1 MTDSNLP
8 SVQLA
13 DSIAGQIGQLR
24 RLFALAPP
32 HEAAQILAG
41 VLDYD
46 TGILG
51 EVTQLVETGSRFA
64 KVHSEHGVLP
74 PEVWLALGRAANELD
89 SVGVDL
95 NEHTGTIK
103 QVARPSAPSSR
114 PAGAPAAVSV
124 ASAMVIRRRR

>member
-13 DSIAGQIGQLR
+13 ESIAGQLGQLR
-24 RLFALAPP
+24 RLLALAPP

-74 PEVWLALGRAANELD
+74 PRSGW
-89 SVGVDL
+89 
-95 NEHTGTIK
+95 
-103 QVARPSAPSSR
+103 PSAAPPTNSTAWAATSPNTLARSSRWPSPPPSSR
-114 PAGAPAAVSV
+114 PTAAPV

>member
-1 MTDSNLP
+1 MTDSKLP

-13 DSIAGQIGQLR
+13 DSIAVQIGQLR
-24 RLFALAPP
+24 RLLALAPP

-51 EVTQLVETGSRFA
+51 KVTQLVETGSRFA
-64 KVHSEHGVLP
+64 KVHSEHGALP
-74 PEVWLALGRAANELD
+74 PEVWLALGRAANELN

-103 QVARPSAPSSR
+103 QVAVPTLPSNRQTAAP
-114 PAGAPAAVSV
+114 V

>member
-13 DSIAGQIGQLR
+13 NAITAQLGQLR
-24 RLFALAPP
+24 RHLALAPP
-32 HEAAQILAG
+32 HEAAQILAN

-46 TGILG
+46 TGLLG
-51 EVTQLVETGSRFA
+51 EVTDLVSTGSRFA
-64 KVHSEHGVLP
+64 KVHSERGVLP
-74 PEVWLALGRAANELD
+74 PEVWLALGRAANELN
-89 SVGVDL
+89 SVGADL

-103 QVARPSAPSSR
+103 QVAAPTPPSSR
-114 PAGAPAAVSV
+114 PAAVPV

>member
-13 DSIAGQIGQLR
+13 DSITAQLGQLR
-24 RLFALAPP
+24 RLLALAPP
-32 HEAAQILAG
+32 HEAAQLLAG
-41 VLDYD
+41 ILDYD
-46 TGILG
+46 TGLLG
-51 EVTQLVETGSRFA
+51 EVTELVQTGSRFA

-74 PEVWLALGRAANELD
+74 PEVWLALGRAANELN

-95 NEHTGTIK
+95 HEHTSTLK
-103 QVARPSAPSSR
+103 QVAAPALPSSR
-114 PAGAPAAVSV
+114 PAAAPA

>member
-13 DSIAGQIGQLR
+13 DAIAVQLGQLR
-24 RLFALAPP
+24 RHLALAPP
-32 HEAAQILAG
+32 HEAAQILAH

-46 TGILG
+46 TGLLG
-51 EVTQLVETGSRFA
+51 EVTELVSIGSRFA
-64 KVHSEHGVLP
+64 RVNSERGVLP
-74 PEVWLALGRAANELD
+74 PEVWLALGRAANELN

-103 QVARPSAPSSR
+103 QVAAPTPPSSR
-114 PAGAPAAVSV
+114 PAAAPV

>member
-13 DSIAGQIGQLR
+13 EAIARQLGQLR
-24 RLFALAPP
+24 RLLALAPP

-64 KVHSEHGVLP
+64 KAHSEHGVLP

-89 SVGVDL
+89 SVGGDL
-95 NEHTGTIK
+95 AEHTGTIK
-103 QVARPSAPSSR
+103 QVARPTAPSSR
-114 PAGAPAAVSV
+114 PTAAPV

>member
-13 DSIAGQIGQLR
+13 EAIAGQLGQLR
-24 RLFALAPP
+24 RLLALAPP
-32 HEAAQILAG
+32 HEAAQTLAG

-89 SVGVDL
+89 SVGDDL
-95 NEHTGTIK
+95 AEHTGTIK
-103 QVARPSAPSSR
+103 QVAKPTAPSSR
-114 PAGAPAAVSV
+114 PTSAPV
-124 ASAMVIRRRR
+124 ASTMVVRRRR

>member
-13 DSIAGQIGQLR
+13 DAITAQLGQLR
-24 RLFALAPP
+24 RHLALAPP
-32 HEAAQILAG
+32 HEAAQILAT

-46 TGILG
+46 TGLLG
-51 EVTQLVETGSRFA
+51 EVTELVSTGSRFA
-64 KVHSEHGVLP
+64 KVNSERGVLP
-74 PEVWLALGRAANELD
+74 PEVWLALGRAANELN
-89 SVGVDL
+89 SVGANL

-103 QVARPSAPSSR
+103 QVAAPTPPSSS
-114 PAGAPAAVSV
+114 PAAAPV

>member
-13 DSIAGQIGQLR
+13 EAVAGQLGQLR
-24 RLFALAPP
+24 RLLALAPP

-64 KVHSEHGVLP
+64 KVHSERGVLP

-89 SVGVDL
+89 SVGGDL
-95 NEHTGTIK
+95 SEHTGTIK
-103 QVARPSAPSSR
+103 QVGKPTAPSRR
-114 PAGAPAAVSV
+114 PTAAPV

>member
-1 MTDSNLP
+1 MTDTNLP

-13 DSIAGQIGQLR
+13 ASIAHQVGQLR
-24 RLFALAPP
+24 RHLALAPP

-46 TGILG
+46 TGILA

-64 KVHSEHGVLP
+64 KVHSERGTLP
-74 PEVWLALGRAANELD
+74 PEVWLDMGRAANELN
-89 SVGVDL
+89 SVGAGL

-103 QVARPSAPSSR
+103 QVAQPAVPSSR
-114 PAGAPAAVSV
+114 PASAPV
-124 ASAMVIRRRR
+124 ASAMVMRRRR

>member
-13 DSIAGQIGQLR
+13 EAIAGQLGQLR
-24 RLFALAPP
+24 RLLALAPP

-51 EVTQLVETGSRFA
+51 EVTQLVEAASRFA
-64 KVHSEHGVLP
+64 KVHSERGVLP

-89 SVGVDL
+89 SVGGDL
-95 NEHTGTIK
+95 AEHTGTIK
-103 QVARPSAPSSR
+103 QVARPTTPSSR
-114 PAGAPAAVSV
+114 PAAAPV